1 MPIASRHG
9 WEGEEY
15 SFYAHLLEFKM
26 LQMALDHFFKEVV
39 DGNVPLG
46 PPSPED
52 EWWDRAIQDELVTRY
67 SEPWCLIFEALADIR
82 ERLQDAGIPL
92 DRVRISDGLRV
103 TVTNGRR
110 ADSWTVG
117 ENEEPV
123 TWERGARGES

>member
-1 MPIASRHG
+1 MPIASCHG
-9 WEGEEY
+9 WEGEEF

-46 PPSPED
+46 PPSPAD

-82 ERLQDAGIPL
+82 ERLQYAGIPL
-92 DRVRISDGLRV
+92 DRIRISDGLRV

-110 ADSWTVG
+110 GDSWTVG

-123 TWERGARGES
+123 TWERGGAR